1 MTQGGLLR
9 RIQGL
14 GQYKE
19 IWLAGM
25 LCLVLTLIIIPLK
38 PWMIDFF
45 VALNLLMSIL
55 IMVTAM
61 YIKRVLDF
69 AVFPAMLLVTTLFRI
84 AISIATARL
93 ILSNTPK
100 YYHAAAGLGKAQQ
113 VEHAKESAGH
123 VVKTFGELV
132 AANNAVIGIIMFIII
147 MVVQF
152 VVVAQ
157 GAGRVSEVAARFT
170 LDAMPG
176 KQMAIDA
183 EMQNRAIT
191 PEEAKQKREDLER
204 ESAFFGAMDG
214 AMKFVKGDAIA
225 GMVIVVV
232 NIIGGLVIGGVMG
245 GMAFGDA
252 ASTFTVLTIGQGLLE
267 QIPSLL
273 VAMAAGFLVTRGST
287 PNNLGAEIGGQLLQ
301 NPRSMAISA
310 GMLAL
315 IGLAPGMPKLA
326 MWGLAGALGMVAW
339 SMTRKKKALL
349 AAEVGEEIAGGEPTP
364 ADEISQSMLR
374 TDAISL
380 EVGPELAR
388 LADPEVNGE
397 LLTRLKDVRR
407 RIAME
412 FGVIAPG
419 VRVRPH
425 PSLEPGGYQIRV
437 KGDLVAE
444 GHVYTTHVLGI
455 GANLEVPGI
464 DVEHTTDPI
473 YGTPAVWIP
482 EQYRGL
488 GEQQGLQVFDAQDV
502 VSTHVAEIVKQHLA
516 ELLTREEVAELLNM
530 ARQDSPMVVQELVP
544 NMLALGQLRQVLQNL
559 VKEQVP
565 IKDLSTILNA
575 LADNAV
581 YTKDPHTLT
590 EHVRAALGRKICARY
605 QSQDGLLRAFMLSP
619 DAERAIQ
626 GAIQLNESGQVLM
639 LDPQTSQAIQ
649 NNLGQALAENRGAI
663 LDPVIITPPKIRRHV
678 KALLERNFS
687 KIVVLSYS
695 EIVAGVQIESL
706 ATIEAHQAVA

>member
-1 MTQGGLLR
+1 MTQGGLLKR
-9 RIQGL
+9 LQNL

-19 IWLAGM
+19 LWLAAL
-25 LCLVLTLIIIPLK
+25 LCVVLTLIIIPLE

-45 VALNLLMSIL
+45 VGLNLMLSIL

-84 AISIATARL
+84 AISVATARL
-93 ILSNTPK
+93 ILSNTAPM
-100 YYHAAAGLGKAQQ
+100 YHKGGVEMGLQA
-113 VEHAKESAGH
+113 AGH
-123 VVKTFGELV
+123 VVETFGQLV
-132 AANNAVIGIIMFIII
+132 AAGNAVIGIIMFIII

-152 VVVAQ
+152 VIVAQ

-183 EMQNRAIT
+183 ELQQRIID
-191 PEEAKQKREDLER
+191 PEQAKQKRSDLER

-232 NIIGGLVIGGVMG
+232 NIVGGLVIGGVMG
-245 GMAFGDA
+245 GIPFGDA
-252 ASTFTVLTIGQGLLE
+252 AKTFTVLTIGQGLLE

-287 PNNLGAEIGGQLLQ
+287 PNNLGSEIGGQLMQ
-301 NPRSMAISA
+301 NTRAMGISA
-310 GMLAL
+310 GILAFM
-315 IGLAPGMPKLA
+315 GLAPGMPKLV
-326 MWGLAGALGMVAW
+326 MFAL
-339 SMTRKKKALL
+339 ALL
-349 AAEVGEEIAGGEPTP
+349 LGGSAFLMARKAKAALVAEVGEEITSEVRPE
-364 ADEISQSMLR
+364 DEINQAMLR
-374 TDAISL
+374 VDAISL

-388 LADPEVNGE
+388 LADPEVSGE
-397 LLTRLKDVRR
+397 LLERLKDVRR
-407 RIAME
+407 RVALE

-425 PSLEPGGYQIRV
+425 MSLEGGGYQIRI

-444 GHVYTTHVLGI
+444 GHVQVTHVLGI
-455 GANLEVPGI
+455 GADLNVPGI
-464 DVEHTTDPI
+464 EVEHTTDPI
-473 YGTPAVWIP
+473 YQTPAVWLP
-482 EQYRGL
+482 AQYQGLAEQH
-488 GEQQGLQVFDAQDV
+488 GLQVFDAQDV
-502 VSTHVAEIVKQHLA
+502 VATHVAEIVKQHLA

-559 VKEQVP
+559 VREQVP

-581 YTKDPHTLT
+581 YTKDPHALT
-590 EHVRAALGRKICARY
+590 EHVRQALGRRICTRY
-605 QSQDGLLRAFMLSP
+605 QGRDSLLRAFLLSP

-626 GAIQLNESGQVLM
+626 NAIQLNETGQVLM
-639 LDPQTSQAIQ
+639 LDPQTSSAIQ
-649 NNLGQALAENRGAI
+649 NNHADALSRHRGEI
-663 LDPVIITPPKIRRHV
+663 LDPIIVTPPKIRRHV
-678 KALLERNFS
+678 KSLLERHFS
-687 KIVVLSYS
+687 KIVVLSYA
-695 EIVAGVQIESL
+695 EIVPGVQVENL
-706 ATIEAHQAVA
+706 EMIEAHATTAS

>member
-9 RIQGL
+9 KIQGL

-19 IWLAGM
+19 VWLAAL
-25 LCLVLTLIIIPLK
+25 LCVVLTLIIIPLET
-38 PWMIDFF
+38 WMIDFF
-45 VALNLLMSIL
+45 VGVNLLMSIL

-93 ILSNTPK
+93 ILSKTAPM
-100 YYHAAAGLGKAQQ
+100 YHEGG

-132 AANNAVIGIIMFIII
+132 AAGNAVIGIVMFVII

-152 VVVAQ
+152 VIVAQ
-157 GAGRVSEVAARFT
+157 GAGRVAEVAARFT

-183 EMQNRAIT
+183 EMQNRVIT

-245 GMAFGDA
+245 GMPLAEA

-273 VAMAAGFLVTRGST
+273 VAMSAGFLVTRGGTS
-287 PNNLGAEIGGQLLQ
+287 NNLGAEIGGQLLQ
-301 NPRSMAISA
+301 NTRAMGISA
-310 GMLAL
+310 AILAFM
-315 IGLAPGMPKLA
+315 GLAPGMPKLVLFSLA
-326 MWGLAGALGMVAW
+326 ATLAGTAW
-339 SMTRKKKALL
+339 WLARQKKAALIAETGEDI
-349 AAEVGEEIAGGEPTP
+349 AADSGQ
-364 ADEISQSMLR
+364 ADEISQAMLR
-374 TDAISL
+374 TDAIAL

-388 LADPEVNGE
+388 LADPEVSGE
-397 LLTRLKDVRR
+397 LLERLKHVRR

-425 PSLEPGGYQIRV
+425 PNLAPGQYQIRI

-444 GHVYTTHVLGI
+444 GEVQVTHVMGI
-455 GANLEVPGI
+455 GADLEVPGV
-464 DVEHTTDPI
+464 DVEHTMDPI
-473 YGTPAVWIP
+473 YGTPAVWLP
-482 EQYRGL
+482 AQYQGLAEQH
-488 GEQQGLQVFDAQDV
+488 GLQVFDAQDV
-502 VSTHVAEIVKQHLA
+502 VSTHVNEVVKQHLA

-530 ARQDSPMVVQELVP
+530 ARQDAPMVVQELVP
-544 NMLALGQLRQVLQNL
+544 NMLALGQ
-559 VKEQVP
+559 
-565 IKDLSTILNA
+565 
-575 LADNAV
+575 
-581 YTKDPHTLT
+581 
-590 EHVRAALGRKICARY
+590 
-605 QSQDGLLRAFMLSP
+605 
-619 DAERAIQ
+619 
-626 GAIQLNESGQVLM
+626 
-639 LDPQTSQAIQ
+639 
-649 NNLGQALAENRGAI
+649 
-663 LDPVIITPPKIRRHV
+663 
-678 KALLERNFS
+678 
-687 KIVVLSYS
+687 
-695 EIVAGVQIESL
+695 
-706 ATIEAHQAVA
+706 

>member
-9 RIQGL
+9 KIQSL
-14 GQYKE
+14 SQYRE
-19 IWLAGM
+19 IWLAGL
-25 LCLVLTLIIIPLK
+25 LCVVLTLIIIPLK

-45 VALNLLMSIL
+45 VAINLLMSIL

-93 ILSNTPK
+93 ILSHTSVL
-100 YYHAAAGLGKAQQ
+100 YHESGGDL
-113 VEHAKESAGH
+113 EHAKESAGH

-132 AANNAVIGIIMFIII
+132 AAGNAVIGIVMFIII

-152 VVVAQ
+152 VIVAQ

-183 EMQNRAIT
+183 EMNNRIIT
-191 PEEAKQKREDLER
+191 PEEAKEKRSDLER

-232 NIIGGLVIGGVMG
+232 NIIGGLIIGGVMG
-245 GMAFGDA
+245 GMPLGDA
-252 ASTFTVLTIGQGLLE
+252 AATFTVLTIGQGLLE

-273 VAMAAGFLVTRGST
+273 VAMAAGFLVTRGAS
-287 PNNLGAEIGGQLLQ
+287 PNNLGAEIGGQLMQ
-301 NPRSMAISA
+301 NTRAMGISA
-310 GMLAL
+310 GILAFL
-315 IGLAPGMPKLA
+315 GLAPGMPKIPI
-326 MWGLAGALGMVAW
+326 WGLALMLGGAAW
-339 SMTRKKKALL
+339 WMAKKSKEAAIAESGEDL
-349 AAEVGEEIAGGEPTP
+349 ASDGGQQE
-364 ADEISQSMLR
+364 EISQAMLR
-374 TDAISL
+374 TDAIAL
-380 EVGPELAR
+380 EVGPELSR
-388 LADPEVNGE
+388 LADPETGGGE
-397 LLTRLKDVRR
+397 LLERLKHVRR

-425 PSLEPGGYQIRV
+425 PNLQPGQYQIRI

-444 GHVYTTHVLGI
+444 GEVLVTHQMGI
-455 GANLEVPGI
+455 GQDLDVPGI

-482 EQYRGL
+482 EQYAAL
-488 GEQQGLQVFDAQDV
+488 GEQHGLQMFDAQDV
-502 VSTHVAEIVKQHLA
+502 VSTHVAEVVKQHLA

-530 ARQDSPMVVQELVP
+530 ARQDAPMVVQELVP

-581 YTKDPHTLT
+581 YTKDPHALT
-590 EHVRAALGRKICARY
+590 EHVRTALGRKICARY
-605 QSQDGLLRAFMLSP
+605 QSPDGTLKAFMLSP

-626 GAIQLNESGQVLM
+626 NAIQLNETGQVLM
-639 LDPQTSQAIQ
+639 LDPNTSQAIQ
-649 NNLGQALAENRGAI
+649 NNLADALNRYRGQI
-663 LDPVIITPPKIRRHV
+663 LDPVIVTPPKIRRHV
-678 KALLERNFS
+678 KSLLERNFS

-695 EIVAGVQIESL
+695 EIVSGVTVDNLE
-706 ATIEAHQAVA
+706 TIEPHAAAV

>member
-9 RIQGL
+9 RFQNL
-14 GQYKE
+14 GQYRE
-19 IWLAGM
+19 VWLAGM
-25 LCLVLTLIIIPLK
+25 LCVVLTLIIIPM
-38 PWMIDFF
+38 PPIFIDFF
-45 VALNLLMSIL
+45 VGVNLLMSIL

-61 YIKRVLDF
+61 YISRVLDF

-84 AISIATARL
+84 SISIATARA
-93 ILSNTPK
+93 ILSKTAPL
-100 YYHAAAGLGKAQQ
+100 YHASGGDLEAAKL
-113 VEHAKESAGH
+113 SAGH

-132 AANNAVIGIIMFIII
+132 AAGNAVIGIVMFIII

-152 VVVAQ
+152 VIVAQ

-183 EMQNRAIT
+183 EMNNRIIT
-191 PEEAKQKREDLER
+191 PDEAKQKREDLER

-232 NIIGGLVIGGVMG
+232 NIIGGLIIGGVMG
-245 GMAFGDA
+245 HMPLGDA

-273 VAMAAGFLVTRGST
+273 VAMSAGFLVTRGGTS
-287 PNNLGAEIGGQLLQ
+287 NNLGAEIGGQLMQ
-301 NPRSMAISA
+301 NTRAMGISA
-310 GMLAL
+310 CILAFMA
-315 IGLAPGMPKLA
+315 LAPGMPKLILFP
-326 MWGLAGALGMVAW
+326 LAGLLGFTAW
-339 SMTRKKKALL
+339 YLAKQKKAALVAETGEDL
-349 AAEVGEEIAGGEPTP
+349 AADPSQQE
-364 ADEISQSMLR
+364 EISQAMLR
-374 TDAISL
+374 TDAIAL

-388 LADPEVNGE
+388 LADPEAGGGE
-397 LLTRLKDVRR
+397 LLERLKHVRR
-407 RIAME
+407 RVAME

-425 PSLEPGGYQIRV
+425 PSLEPGQYQIRI

-444 GHVYTTHVLGI
+444 GEVQVTHQLGI
-455 GANLEVPGI
+455 GQDLEVPGI

-482 EQYRGL
+482 AQYAAL
-488 GEQQGLQVFDAQDV
+488 GEAHGLQMFDAQDV
-502 VSTHVAEIVKQHLA
+502 VSTHVAEVVKQHLA

-530 ARQDSPMVVQELVP
+530 ARQDAPMVVQELVP

-581 YTKDPHTLT
+581 YTKDPHALT

-605 QSQDGLLRAFMLSP
+605 QSPDGTLKAFMLSP

-626 GAIQLNESGQVLM
+626 NAIQLNETGQVLM
-639 LDPQTSQAIQ
+639 LDPNTSQAIQ
-649 NNLGQALAENRGAI
+649 NNLADALGEFRGQI
-663 LDPVIITPPKIRRHV
+663 LDPVLITPPKIRRHV

-695 EIVAGVQIESL
+695 EIVAGVQIDNL
-706 ATIEAHQAVA
+706 RTIEPHATAGV

>member
-9 RIQGL
+9 KIQNL

-19 IWLAGM
+19 IWLAGLLM
-25 LCLVLTLIIIPLK
+25 VVLTLIIIPLK

-45 VALNLLMSIL
+45 VAINLLMSIL

-84 AISIATARL
+84 AISIATARM
-93 ILSNTPK
+93 ILSNTAPL
-100 YYHAAAGLGKAQQ
+100 YHEAKGSPEQRI
-113 VEHAKESAGH
+113 EHAKEAAGH

-132 AANNAVIGIIMFIII
+132 AANNAVIGIVMFLII

-152 VVVAQ
+152 VIVAQ

-183 EMQNRAIT
+183 EMNNRIIT

-232 NIIGGLVIGGVMG
+232 NIIGGLIIGGVMG
-245 GMAFGDA
+245 GMPLGA
-252 ASTFTVLTIGQGLLE
+252 AAATFTVLTIGQGLLE

-273 VAMAAGFLVTRGST
+273 IAMSAGFLVTRGGTS
-287 PNNLGAEIGGQLLQ
+287 NNLGAEIGGQLMQ
-301 NPRSMAISA
+301 NTRAMTISA
-310 GMLAL
+310 TMLA
-315 IGLAPGMPKLA
+315 IMALAPGMPKIP
-326 MWGLAGALGMVAW
+326 MFTLAGSLAFAAWYMNKQKKDALIAESGED
-339 SMTRKKKALL
+339 L
-349 AAEVGEEIAGGEPTP
+349 AADGGQQE
-364 ADEISQSMLR
+364 EISQAMLR
-374 TDAISL
+374 TDAIAL

-388 LADPEVNGE
+388 LADPEAGGGE
-397 LLTRLKDVRR
+397 LLERLKHVRR
-407 RIAME
+407 RVAME

-425 PSLEPGGYQIRV
+425 PSLEPGQYQIRI

-444 GHVYTTHVLGI
+444 GDVLVTHQLGI
-455 GANLEVPGI
+455 GQDLDVPGV

-482 EQYRGL
+482 EQYANL
-488 GEQQGLQVFDAQDV
+488 GLQHGLQMFDAQDV
-502 VSTHVAEIVKQHLA
+502 VSTHVAEVVKQHLS

-530 ARQDSPMVVQELVP
+530 ARQDAPMVVQ
-544 NMLALGQLRQVLQNL
+544 
-559 VKEQVP
+559 
-565 IKDLSTILNA
+565 
-575 LADNAV
+575 
-581 YTKDPHTLT
+581 
-590 EHVRAALGRKICARY
+590 
-605 QSQDGLLRAFMLSP
+605 
-619 DAERAIQ
+619 
-626 GAIQLNESGQVLM
+626 
-639 LDPQTSQAIQ
+639 
-649 NNLGQALAENRGAI
+649 
-663 LDPVIITPPKIRRHV
+663 
-678 KALLERNFS
+678 
-687 KIVVLSYS
+687 
-695 EIVAGVQIESL
+695 
-706 ATIEAHQAVA
+706 

>member
-9 RIQGL
+9 RIHGL

-19 IWLAGM
+19 IWLAGL
-25 LCLVLTLIIIPLK
+25 LCMVLTLIIIPLK

-45 VALNLLMSIL
+45 LALNLLMSIL

-100 YYHAAAGLGKAQQ
+100 YYHDAAGWGKEAQI
-113 VEHAKESAGH
+113 EHAKTAAGH
-123 VVKTFGELV
+123 VVKSFGELV

-191 PEEAKQKREDLER
+191 PEDAKQKREDLER

-232 NIIGGLVIGGVMG
+232 NIIGGLIIGGVMG

-267 QIPSLL
+267 QIPSLM
-273 VAMAAGFLVTRGST
+273 VAMAAGFLVTRGGT

-301 NPRSMAISA
+301 NSRSMAISA
-310 GMLAL
+310 GILAL
-315 IGLAPGMPKLA
+315 IGAAPGMPKLA
-326 MWGLAGALGMVAW
+326 MWSLALALAVTAYMMA
-339 SMTRKKKALL
+339 KKKKQLL
-349 AAEVGEEIAGGEPTP
+349 IDEAGEEIAGDATP
-364 ADEISQSMLR
+364 QDEISQSMLR

-425 PSLEPGGYQIRV
+425 MSLDPGGYQIRV

-455 GANLEVPGI
+455 GADLDVPGI

-482 EQYRGL
+482 EQYANL
-488 GEQQGLQVFDAQDV
+488 GAQQGLQVFDAQDV

-565 IKDLSTILNA
+565 IKDLSTI
-575 LADNAV
+575 
-581 YTKDPHTLT
+581 
-590 EHVRAALGRKICARY
+590 
-605 QSQDGLLRAFMLSP
+605 
-619 DAERAIQ
+619 
-626 GAIQLNESGQVLM
+626 
-639 LDPQTSQAIQ
+639 
-649 NNLGQALAENRGAI
+649 
-663 LDPVIITPPKIRRHV
+663 
-678 KALLERNFS
+678 
-687 KIVVLSYS
+687 
-695 EIVAGVQIESL
+695 
-706 ATIEAHQAVA
+706 

>member
-9 RIQGL
+9 KIQNL

-19 IWLAGM
+19 IWLAALLM
-25 LCLVLTLIIIPLK
+25 VVLTLIIIPLK

-45 VALNLLMSIL
+45 VAVNLLMSIL

-84 AISIATARL
+84 AISIATARM
-93 ILSNTPK
+93 ILSNTAPL
-100 YYHAAAGLGKAQQ
+100 YHEQRGTPEQK
-113 VEHAKESAGH
+113 VEHAKEAAGH

-132 AANNAVIGIIMFIII
+132 AADNAVIGIVMFLII

-152 VVVAQ
+152 VIVAQ

-183 EMQNRAIT
+183 EMNNRIIT

-232 NIIGGLVIGGVMG
+232 CIIGGLIIGGVMG
-245 GMAFGDA
+245 KMPLGDA
-252 ASTFTVLTIGQGLLE
+252 AKTFTVLTIGQGLLE

-273 VAMAAGFLVTRGST
+273 IAMSAGFLVTRGGTS
-287 PNNLGAEIGGQLLQ
+287 NNLGAEIGGQLMQ
-301 NPRSMAISA
+301 NTRAMGLSA
-310 GMLAL
+310 TMLA
-315 IGLAPGMPKLA
+315 IMGLAPGMPKIPMFTLA
-326 MWGLAGALGMVAW
+326 ILLGGAAWWMAKQKKDALIAESGEDLA
-339 SMTRKKKALL
+339 SD
-349 AAEVGEEIAGGEPTP
+349 GGQQ
-364 ADEISQSMLR
+364 DEISQAMLR
-374 TDAISL
+374 TDAIAL

-388 LADPEVNGE
+388 LADPEVGGGE
-397 LLTRLKDVRR
+397 LLERLKHVRR
-407 RIAME
+407 RVAME

-425 PSLEPGGYQIRV
+425 PNLEPGQYQIRI

-444 GHVYTTHVLGI
+444 GDVLVTHQLGI
-455 GANLEVPGI
+455 GQDLDVPGV

-482 EQYRGL
+482 EQYANL
-488 GEQQGLQVFDAQDV
+488 GLQHGLQMFDAQDV

-530 ARQDSPMVVQELVP
+530 ARQDAPMVVQELVP

-581 YTKDPHTLT
+581 YTKDPHALT

-605 QSQDGLLRAFMLSP
+605 QSPDGTLKAFMLSP

-626 GAIQLNESGQVLM
+626 NAIQLNETGQVLM
-639 LDPQTSQAIQ
+639 LDPNTSQAIQ
-649 NNLGQALAENRGAI
+649 NNLADALGRFRGQI
-663 LDPVIITPPKIRRHV
+663 LDPVLITPPKIRRHV

-695 EIVAGVQIESL
+695 EIVAGVQIDNLE
-706 ATIEAHQAVA
+706 TIEPHATQTA

>member
-1 MTQGGLLR
+1 MTQGGLIRKL
-9 RIQGL
+9 QNL
-14 GQYKE
+14 GQFKE
-19 IWLAGM
+19 IWLAGL
-25 LCLVLTLIIIPLK
+25 LCVVLTLIIIPLE

-45 VALNLLMSIL
+45 VAVNLLMSIL
-55 IMVTAM
+55 IMITAM
-61 YIKRVLDF
+61 YIKRILDF
-69 AVFPAMLLVTTLFRI
+69 SVFPAMLLVTTLFRI

-93 ILSNTPK
+93 ILSNTAPM
-100 YYHAAAGLGKAQQ
+100 YHEATGTNEQKI
-113 VEHAKESAGH
+113 EHALEAAGH

-132 AANNAVIGIIMFIII
+132 AAGNAVIGIVMFLII

-152 VVVAQ
+152 VIVAQ

-183 EMQNRAIT
+183 EMNNRIIT
-191 PEEAKQKREDLER
+191 PEEAKLKRSELEQ

-232 NIIGGLVIGGVMG
+232 NIIGGLIIGGVME
-245 GMAFGDA
+245 GMPFADA
-252 ASTFTVLTIGQGLLE
+252 AKTFTVLAIGQGLLE

-273 VAMAAGFLVTRGST
+273 VAMAAGFLVTRGSSS
-287 PNNLGAEIGGQLLQ
+287 NSLGGEIGNQLM
-301 NPRSMAISA
+301 NNTRAMGISA
-310 GMLAL
+310 AILAFV
-315 IGLAPGMPKLA
+315 GLAPGMPKIPI
-326 MWGLAGALGMVAW
+326 WGLALALGVTAW
-339 SMTRKKKALL
+339 WMAKQRSKAAVLEAGEDL
-349 AAEVGEEIAGGEPTP
+349 ASDGGQQE
-364 ADEISQSMLR
+364 EISQAMLR
-374 TDAISL
+374 TDAIAL

-388 LADPEVNGE
+388 LADPDLGGGE
-397 LLTRLKDVRR
+397 LLERLKHVRR
-407 RIAME
+407 RVAME

-425 PSLEPGGYQIRV
+425 PSLEPGQYQIRI

-444 GHVYTTHVLGI
+444 GEVLVTHQLGI
-455 GANLEVPGI
+455 GQDLEVPGI

-482 EQYRGL
+482 EQYASL
-488 GEQQGLQVFDAQDV
+488 GVQHGLQMFDAQDV

-530 ARQDSPMVVQELVP
+530 ARQDAPMVVQELVP

-581 YTKDPHTLT
+581 YTKDPHALT
-590 EHVRAALGRKICARY
+590 EHVRAALGRKICGRY
-605 QSQDGLLRAFMLSP
+605 QSPDGTLKAFMLSP

-626 GAIQLNESGQVLM
+626 NAIQLNETGQVLM
-639 LDPQTSQAIQ
+639 LDPNTSQAIQ
-649 NNLGQALAENRGAI
+649 NNLADALGEFRGQI
-663 LDPVIITPPKIRRHV
+663 LDPVLITPPKIRRHV

-695 EIVAGVQIESL
+695 EIVAGVQIDNL
-706 ATIEAHQAVA
+706 KTIEPHAMTV

>member
-9 RIQGL
+9 KFQSISQF
-14 GQYKE
+14 KE
-19 IWLAGM
+19 IWLAAL
-25 LCLVLTLIIIPLK
+25 LCVVLTLIIIPLK

-45 VALNLLMSIL
+45 VAVNLLMSIL

-61 YIKRVLDF
+61 YIKRILDF
-69 AVFPAMLLVTTLFRI
+69 SVFPAMLLVTTLFRI
-84 AISIATARL
+84 AISIATARM
-93 ILSNTPK
+93 ILSNTAPF
-100 YYHAAAGLGKAQQ
+100 YHSVNGTEEAK
-113 VEHAKESAGH
+113 VEYAKTAAGH

-132 AANNAVIGIIMFIII
+132 AAGNAVIGIVMFLII

-152 VVVAQ
+152 VIVAQ

-183 EMQNRAIT
+183 EMNNRIIT
-191 PEEAKQKREDLER
+191 PEEAKQKRSDLER

-232 NIIGGLVIGGVMG
+232 NIIGGLIIGGVMG
-245 GMAFGDA
+245 GMPFATA
-252 ASTFTVLTIGQGLLE
+252 AKTFTILTIGQGLLE

-273 VAMAAGFLVTRGST
+273 VAMAAGFLVTRGQT
-287 PNNLGAEIGGQLLQ
+287 PNNLGAEIGGQLMQ
-301 NPRSMAISA
+301 NTRSMGISA
-310 GMLAL
+310 GILAF
-315 IGLAPGMPKLA
+315 IGLAPGMPKIPIFALA
-326 MWGLAGALGMVAW
+326 ILLGGSAWWMSRKAKQALIAESGEDLA
-339 SMTRKKKALL
+339 TD
-349 AAEVGEEIAGGEPTP
+349 GGQQ
-364 ADEISQSMLR
+364 DEISQSMLR
-374 TDAISL
+374 TDAIAL

-388 LADPEVNGE
+388 LADPEIGGGE
-397 LLTRLKDVRR
+397 LLERLKHVRR

-425 PSLEPGGYQIRV
+425 PSLQPGQYQIRI

-444 GHVYTTHVLGI
+444 GEVLITHQMGI
-455 GANLEVPGI
+455 GQDLDVPGI

-482 EQYRGL
+482 AQYASL
-488 GEQQGLQVFDAQDV
+488 GEQHGLQMFDAQDV

-530 ARQDSPMVVQELVP
+530 ARQDAPMVVQELVP

-581 YTKDPHTLT
+581 YTKDPHALT

-605 QSQDGLLRAFMLSP
+605 QSPDGTLKAFMLSP

-626 GAIQLNESGQVLM
+626 NAIQLNETGQVLM
-639 LDPQTSQAIQ
+639 LDPNTSQAIQ
-649 NNLGQALAENRGAI
+649 NNLADALGRFRGQI
-663 LDPVIITPPKIRRHV
+663 LDPVLITPPKIRRHV

-695 EIVAGVQIESL
+695 EIVAGVQIDNLE
-706 ATIEAHQAVA
+706 TIEPHAAAGV

>member
-9 RIQGL
+9 RIQSL

-19 IWLAGM
+19 IWLAGL
-25 LCLVLTLIIIPLK
+25 LCMVLTLIIIPLM

-84 AISIATARL
+84 ASSIATARL

-100 YYHAAAGLGKAQQ
+100 FYHDAANLPKAEQ
-113 VEHAKESAGH
+113 VEHAKEAAGH

-183 EMQNRAIT
+183 EMQNRVIT

-273 VAMAAGFLVTRGST
+273 VAMAAGFLVTRGGT

-301 NPRSMAISA
+301 NSRSMAISA
-310 GMLAL
+310 GILAL
-315 IGLAPGMPKLA
+315 IGLAPGMPKVA
-326 MWGLAGALGMVAW
+326 MWGLSAALATVAY
-339 SMTRKKKALL
+339 MMAKKKKQALIDE
-349 AAEVGEEIAGGEPTP
+349 AGEDIAGDATP
-364 ADEISQSMLR
+364 QDEISQSMLR
-374 TDAISL
+374 TDAIAL

-455 GANLEVPGI
+455 GADLDIPGI

-482 EQYRGL
+482 AQYSGL
-488 GEQQGLQVFDAQDV
+488 GQQQGLQVFDAQDV
-502 VSTHVAEIVKQHLA
+502 VSTHVAEIVKRHLA

-619 DAERAIQ
+619 EAERAIQ

-695 EIVAGVQIESL
+695 EIVPGVQIESL
-706 ATIEAHQAVA
+706 ATIDAHATAPA

>member
-9 RIQGL
+9 KLQQM
-14 GQYKE
+14 GQYRE
-19 IWLAGM
+19 IWLAGL
-25 LCLVLTLIIIPLK
+25 LCVVLTLIIIPLP

-45 VALNLLMSIL
+45 VAVNLLMSIL

-93 ILSNTPK
+93 ILSNTAPM
-100 YYHAAAGLGKAQQ
+100 YEESGGSIDHAL
-113 VEHAKESAGH
+113 ESAGH

-132 AANNAVIGIIMFIII
+132 AAGNAVIGVVMFLIIMI
-147 MVVQF
+147 VQF
-152 VVVAQ
+152 VIVAQ

-183 EMQNRAIT
+183 EMNNRIIT
-191 PEEAKQKREDLER
+191 PEEAKEKRSELEQ

-225 GMVIVVV
+225 GMVIVAV
-232 NIIGGLVIGGVMG
+232 NIIGGLIIGGVMS
-245 GMAFGDA
+245 GMPFGDA
-252 ASTFTVLTIGQGLLE
+252 ARTFTVLAIGQGLLE

-273 VAMAAGFLVTRGST
+273 VAMAAGFLVTRGSSQT
-287 PNNLGAEIGGQLLQ
+287 NLGSAIGDQLMQ
-301 NPRSMAISA
+301 NTRAMGISA
-310 GMLAL
+310 AILAF
-315 IGLAPGMPKLA
+315 IGLAPGMPKIPMFALA
-326 MWGLAGALGMVAW
+326 FALGGSAW
-339 SMTRKKKALL
+339 WMARKNKA
-349 AAEVGEEIAGGEPTP
+349 AVIAETGEDIGSDGGQQE
-364 ADEISQSMLR
+364 EISQAMLR
-374 TDAISL
+374 TDAIAL

-388 LADPEVNGE
+388 LADPDAGGGE
-397 LLTRLKDVRR
+397 LLERLKHVRR
-407 RIAME
+407 RVAME

-425 PSLEPGGYQIRV
+425 PSLQPGQYQIRI

-444 GHVYTTHVLGI
+444 GEVLVTHQLGI
-455 GANLEVPGI
+455 GQDLEVPGI

-482 EQYRGL
+482 EQYAAL
-488 GEQQGLQVFDAQDV
+488 GEQHGLQMFDAQDV
-502 VSTHVAEIVKQHLA
+502 VSTHVAEVVKQHLA

-530 ARQDSPMVVQELVP
+530 ARQDAPMVVQELVP

-581 YTKDPHTLT
+581 YTKDPHALT

-605 QSQDGLLRAFMLSP
+605 QSPDGTLKAFMLSP

-626 GAIQLNESGQVLM
+626 NAIQLNETGQVLM
-639 LDPQTSQAIQ
+639 LDPGTSQAIQ
-649 NNLGQALAENRGAI
+649 NNLADALNQYRGQI

-678 KALLERNFS
+678 KSLLERNFS

-695 EIVAGVQIESL
+695 EIVAGVQIENL
-706 ATIEAHQAVA
+706 QMIEAHQTASA

>member
-19 IWLAGM
+19 IWLAGLLM
-25 LCLVLTLIIIPLK
+25 VVLTLIIIPLK

-45 VALNLLMSIL
+45 VGINLLMSIL

-84 AISIATARL
+84 SISIATARL
-93 ILSNTPK
+93 ILSETSVR
-100 YYHAAAGLGKAQQ
+100 YHEKVGTKAEKI
-113 VEHAKESAGH
+113 EHAKTSAGH

-132 AANNAVIGIIMFIII
+132 AANNAVIGIVMFIII

-152 VVVAQ
+152 VIVAQ

-183 EMQNRAIT
+183 EMNNRIIT
-191 PEEAKQKREDLER
+191 PEDAKQKREDLEH

-232 NIIGGLVIGGVMG
+232 NIIGGLIIGGVMG
-245 GMAFGDA
+245 GMPLAEA

-273 VAMAAGFLVTRGST
+273 VAMSAGFLVTRGGTS
-287 PNNLGAEIGGQLLQ
+287 NNLGAEIGGQLMQ
-301 NPRSMAISA
+301 NSRAMGISA
-310 GMLAL
+310 VMLAM
-315 IGLAPGMPKLA
+315 IGLAPGMPKLVL
-326 MWGLAGALGMVAW
+326 WPLASALAFAAWRMARQQKQALVDEAGEDIGA
-339 SMTRKKKALL
+339 
-349 AAEVGEEIAGGEPTP
+349 
-364 ADEISQSMLR
+364 ADASQQEEISQAMLR
-374 TDAISL
+374 TDAIAL

-388 LADPEVNGE
+388 LADPEVDGS
-397 LLTRLKDVRR
+397 LLERLKHVRR
-407 RIAME
+407 RVAME

-425 PSLEPGGYQIRV
+425 PNLEPGGYQIRI

-444 GHVYTTHVLGI
+444 GYVYLTHMLGI
-455 GANLEVPGI
+455 GADLDIPGI

-482 EQYRGL
+482 AQYAAL
-488 GEQQGLQVFDAQDV
+488 GEQHGLQMFDAQDV
-502 VSTHVAEIVKQHLA
+502 VSTHVAEVVKQHLA

-530 ARQDSPMVVQELVP
+530 ARQDAPMVVQELVP

-581 YTKDPHTLT
+581 YTKDPHALT

-605 QSQDGLLRAFMLSP
+605 QSPDGMLKAFMLSP

-626 GAIQLNESGQVLM
+626 NAIQLNETGQVLM
-639 LDPQTSQAIQ
+639 LDPNTSQAIQ
-649 NNLGQALAENRGAI
+649 NNIAEALTRFRGEI
-663 LDPVIITPPKIRRHV
+663 LDPVLVTPPKIRRHV
-678 KALLERNFS
+678 KALLERHFS

-695 EIVAGVQIESL
+695 EIVSGVQVENL
-706 ATIEAHQAVA
+706 QTIEAHAPAGV

>member
-9 RIQGL
+9 RIQNL

-19 IWLAGM
+19 IWLAALLM
-25 LCLVLTLIIIPLK
+25 VVLTLIIIPLK

-45 VALNLLMSIL
+45 VAVNLLMSIL

-84 AISIATARL
+84 AISIATARM
-93 ILSNTPK
+93 ILSNTAPM
-100 YYHAAAGLGKAQQ
+100 YHEQSGSSEQKI
-113 VEHAKESAGH
+113 EHAKEAAGH

-132 AANNAVIGIIMFIII
+132 AAGNAVIGIVMFLII

-152 VVVAQ
+152 VIVAQ

-183 EMQNRAIT
+183 EMNNRIIT

-232 NIIGGLVIGGVMG
+232 CIIGGLVIGGVMG
-245 GMAFGDA
+245 GMPLGDA
-252 ASTFTVLTIGQGLLE
+252 AKTFTVLTIGQGLLE

-273 VAMAAGFLVTRGST
+273 IAMSAGFLVTRGGTS
-287 PNNLGAEIGGQLLQ
+287 NNLGAEIGGQLMQ
-301 NPRSMAISA
+301 NTRAMGISA
-310 GMLAL
+310 VMLAI
-315 IGLAPGMPKLA
+315 IGLAPGMPKIPMFTLA
-326 MWGLAGALGMVAW
+326 FALGGAAW
-339 SMTRKKKALL
+339 YMNKQKKDALIAESGEDL
-349 AAEVGEEIAGGEPTP
+349 AADGGQQE
-364 ADEISQSMLR
+364 EISQAMLR
-374 TDAISL
+374 TDAIAL

-388 LADPEVNGE
+388 LADPDAGGGE
-397 LLTRLKDVRR
+397 LLERLKHVRR
-407 RIAME
+407 RVAME

-425 PSLEPGGYQIRV
+425 PSLEPGQYQIRI

-444 GHVYTTHVLGI
+444 GDVLVTHQLGI
-455 GANLEVPGI
+455 GQDLDVPGV

-482 EQYRGL
+482 EQYANL
-488 GEQQGLQVFDAQDV
+488 GLQHGLQMFDAQDV
-502 VSTHVAEIVKQHLA
+502 VSTHVAEVVKQHLS

-530 ARQDSPMVVQELVP
+530 ARQDAPMVVQELVP

-559 VKEQVP
+559 VRVQVP

-581 YTKDPHTLT
+581 YTKDPHALT

-605 QSQDGLLRAFMLSP
+605 QSPDGTLKAFMLSP

-626 GAIQLNESGQVLM
+626 NAIQLNETGQVLM
-639 LDPQTSQAIQ
+639 LDPNTSQAIQ
-649 NNLGQALAENRGAI
+649 NNLADALGRFRGQI
-663 LDPVIITPPKIRRHV
+663 LDPVLITPPKIRRHV

-695 EIVAGVQIESL
+695 EIVAGVQIDNLE
-706 ATIEAHQAVA
+706 TIEPHATQTA

>member
-9 RIQGL
+9 KFQGL

-19 IWLAGM
+19 VWLAGL
-25 LCLVLTLIIIPLK
+25 LCVVLTLIIIPLQT
-38 PWMIDFF
+38 WMIDFF
-45 VALNLLMSIL
+45 VGVNLLMSIL
-55 IMVTAM
+55 IMITAM

-93 ILSNTPK
+93 ILSKTAPM
-100 YYHAAAGLGKAQQ
+100 YHEGG

-132 AANNAVIGIIMFIII
+132 AAGNAVIGIVMFIII

-152 VVVAQ
+152 VIVAQ

-183 EMQNRAIT
+183 EMQNRIIT

-232 NIIGGLVIGGVMG
+232 NIVGGLVIGGVMG
-245 GMAFGDA
+245 GMPLGEA
-252 ASTFTVLTIGQGLLE
+252 AATFTVLTIGQGLLE

-273 VAMAAGFLVTRGST
+273 VAMSAGFLVTRGGTS
-287 PNNLGAEIGGQLLQ
+287 NNLGAEIGGQLLQ
-301 NPRSMAISA
+301 NTRAMGISA
-310 GMLAL
+310 AILAFM
-315 IGLAPGMPKLA
+315 GLAPGMPKLV
-326 MWGLAGALGMVAW
+326 MFSLAATLGFTAW
-339 SMTRKKKALL
+339 WMARQKKAELL
-349 AAEVGEEIAGGEPTP
+349 AEAGEDIAADSGQ
-364 ADEISQSMLR
+364 ADEISQAMLR
-374 TDAISL
+374 TDAIAL

-388 LADPEVNGE
+388 LADPEVSGE
-397 LLTRLKDVRR
+397 LLERLKHVRR

-425 PSLEPGGYQIRV
+425 PSLAPGQYQIRI

-444 GHVYTTHVLGI
+444 GEVQVTHQLGI
-455 GANLEVPGI
+455 GQDLEVPGI

-482 EQYRGL
+482 AQYAAL
-488 GEQQGLQVFDAQDV
+488 GEAHGLQMFDAQDV
-502 VSTHVAEIVKQHLA
+502 VSTHVAEVVKQHLS

-530 ARQDSPMVVQELVP
+530 ARQDAPMVVQ
-544 NMLALGQLRQVLQNL
+544 
-559 VKEQVP
+559 
-565 IKDLSTILNA
+565 
-575 LADNAV
+575 
-581 YTKDPHTLT
+581 
-590 EHVRAALGRKICARY
+590 
-605 QSQDGLLRAFMLSP
+605 
-619 DAERAIQ
+619 
-626 GAIQLNESGQVLM
+626 
-639 LDPQTSQAIQ
+639 
-649 NNLGQALAENRGAI
+649 
-663 LDPVIITPPKIRRHV
+663 
-678 KALLERNFS
+678 
-687 KIVVLSYS
+687 
-695 EIVAGVQIESL
+695 
-706 ATIEAHQAVA
+706 

>member
-9 RIQGL
+9 KLQNL
-14 GQYKE
+14 SQYKE
-19 IWLAGM
+19 IWLAGL
-25 LCLVLTLIIIPLK
+25 LCVVLTLIIIPLK

-45 VALNLLMSIL
+45 IAVNLLMSIL

-61 YIKRVLDF
+61 YIKKVLDF

-93 ILSNTPK
+93 ILSNTAVF
-100 YYHAAAGLGKAQQ
+100 YHKEGGGPAGE
-113 VEHAKESAGH
+113 EHALEAAGH
-123 VVKTFGELV
+123 VIKTFGELV
-132 AANNAVIGIIMFIII
+132 AAGNAVIGIVMFLII

-152 VVVAQ
+152 VIVAQ

-183 EMQNRAIT
+183 EMNNRIIT
-191 PEEAKQKREDLER
+191 PEEAKEKRSELER

-232 NIIGGLVIGGVMG
+232 NIIGGLIIGGVMG
-245 GMAFGDA
+245 GMPFGTA
-252 ASTFTVLTIGQGLLE
+252 ARTFTVLTIGQGLLE
-267 QIPSLL
+267 QVPSLL

-287 PNNLGAEIGGQLLQ
+287 PNNLGAEIGSQLMQ
-301 NPRSMAISA
+301 NTRAMGISA
-310 GMLAL
+310 GILAF
-315 IGLAPGMPKLA
+315 IGMAPGMPKIPIFALA
-326 MWGLAGALGMVAW
+326 LLLGGSAW
-339 SMTRKKKALL
+339 WMARQKKA
-349 AAEVGEEIAGGEPTP
+349 AEIAATGEDLASDGSPQE
-364 ADEISQSMLR
+364 EISQAMLR
-374 TDAISL
+374 TDAIAL
-380 EVGPELAR
+380 EVGADLAR
-388 LADPEVNGE
+388 LADPDIGGGE
-397 LLTRLKDVRR
+397 LLERLKHVRR

-425 PSLEPGGYQIRV
+425 PNLAPGQYQIRI

-444 GHVYTTHVLGI
+444 GEVLITHQLGI
-455 GANLEVPGI
+455 GQDLDVPGI
-464 DVEHTTDPI
+464 DVEHTQDPI
-473 YGTPAVWIP
+473 YNTPAVWIP
-482 EQYRGL
+482 EQYAML
-488 GEQQGLQVFDAQDV
+488 GEQHGLQMFDAQDV
-502 VSTHVAEIVKQHLA
+502 VSTHVNEVVKQHLS

-530 ARQDSPMVVQELVP
+530 ARQDAPMVVQELIP

-559 VKEQVP
+559 VREQVP

-605 QSQDGLLRAFMLSP
+605 QSPDGTLKAFMLSP
-619 DAERAIQ
+619 DTERAIQ
-626 GAIQLNESGQVLM
+626 NAIQLNETGQVLM
-639 LDPQTSQAIQ
+639 LDPNTSQAIQ
-649 NNLGQALAENRGAI
+649 NNLAEAIAQHRGQI

-678 KALLERNFS
+678 KSLLERNFS

-695 EIVAGVQIESL
+695 EIVAGVQIDNL
-706 ATIEAHQAVA
+706 QMIEAHQQTV